1 MERAELAQI
10 LGRARPA
17 SSAHTSPPRCIIESE
32 PRAFMDAFAEAVA
45 GAGDILLG
53 DPRWGAHEREQLAA
67 ILAKAPPAAT
77 TGWLALPTGGSSGQL
92 KFARHDAQTIAAA
105 VAGFQKHF
113 AVERVQTVG
122 VLPLHHVSG
131 FMAWMRC
138 AISGGVYQPWDW
150 KKLEDG
156 NLPDLPRGDWFI
168 SLVPTQ
174 LSRLLKQ
181 PRAAEWLR
189 RFRAV
194 FLGGAPA
201 WPDLLDAAAAAY
213 LPISLSYG
221 MTETA
226 AMVAALRPDEFLQ
239 GHRSVGTP
247 LPHAKLEIMST
258 GVVAVRAGS
267 LCHGYYPE
275 QCALATWQTED
286 LGHFDA
292 TGHLHIEGRRDAII
306 ITGGKKVS
314 PTEVENALR
323 STGVFTDVAVIGLPD
338 PEWGEIVV
346 ACYPRQA
353 TDRAITPAAIGA
365 QLGPL
370 LAHYKC
376 PKLYLPL
383 ANWPRNAQGKLQR
396 PALVTAAQLQRA
408 ALAGAGG
415 GAA

>member
-32 PRAFMDAFAEAVA
+32 PRAFMDAFSEAVA
-45 GAGDILLG
+45 GTGDILLG
-53 DPRWGAHEREQLAA
+53 DPRWGVHERGQLAE

-92 KFARHDAQTIAAA
+92 KFARHDTQTIAAA

-138 AISGGVYQPWDW
+138 ALSGGIYEPWDW
-150 KKLEDG
+150 KRLEAG
-156 NLPDLPRGDWFI
+156 QTPHLAPGDWFI

-181 PRAAEWLR
+181 PRTTDWLR
-189 RFRAV
+189 RFRAI

-201 WPDLLDAAAAAY
+201 WPAILDEAAEAR

-226 AMVAALRPDEFLQ
+226 AMVAALRPEEFLQ

-247 LPHAKLEIMST
+247 LPHAQLEIMNT
-258 GVVAVRAGS
+258 GVVAVRGRS
-267 LCHGYYPE
+267 LFHGYYPE
-275 QCALATWQTED
+275 QYTLAAWQTED

-292 TGHLHIEGRRDAII
+292 AGHLHIEGRRDAII

-323 STGVFTDVAVIGLPD
+323 STGAFTDVAVIGLPD

-346 ACYPRQA
+346 ACYPGG
-353 TDRAITPAAIGA
+353 TTNHAITAAAVGA
-365 QLGPL
+365 QLGAL

-376 PKLYLPL
+376 PKIYIPI
-383 ANWPRNAQGKLQR
+383 ADWPRNAQGKLQR

-408 ALAGAGG
+408 ALARAGG